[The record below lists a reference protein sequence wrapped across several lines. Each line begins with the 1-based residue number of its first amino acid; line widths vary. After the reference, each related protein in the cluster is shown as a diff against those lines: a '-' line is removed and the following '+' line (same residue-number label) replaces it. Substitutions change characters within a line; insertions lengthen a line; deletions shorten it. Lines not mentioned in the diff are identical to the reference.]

1 MEILPFEYYVIEYT
15 DFKLRKSIIKQI
27 NAFREGFYWLIPFN
41 EIQNFTPDDLDAIIR
56 GNNEV
61 NINDLKENISYLY
74 PYSLKHPVI
83 QLFFQVISKWN
94 SDNLSKLFLFI
105 TGSPQFP
112 VNGIKISPG
121 GDQNRLCVA
130 HTCFNQLDLPEYE
143 DEVDMNN
150 KLFLSIQECHFG
162 LI

>member
-41 EIQNFTPDDLDAIIR
+41 EIQNFTPDELNAIIR
-56 GNNEV
+56 WNNQV

-74 PYSLKHPVI
+74 LYSLKHPVI
-83 QLFFQVISKWN
+83 QLLFQVISKWN
-94 SDNLSKLFLFI
+94 SGNLSKLFLFI

-121 GDQNRLCVA
+121 GDRNRLCVTY
-130 HTCFNQLDLPEYE
+130 TCFNQLDLPEYE